1 MVNAV
6 PILTHGSLAS
16 LGDAILFVILHS
28 LEEGTIWLKLCPA
41 VYGAFPKLEN
51 GLECISDFEIMKTY
65 VNPFG

>member
-16 LGDAILFVILHS
+16 LGDASLFVILHS

-51 GLECISDFEIMKTY
+51 GLE
-65 VNPFG
+65 